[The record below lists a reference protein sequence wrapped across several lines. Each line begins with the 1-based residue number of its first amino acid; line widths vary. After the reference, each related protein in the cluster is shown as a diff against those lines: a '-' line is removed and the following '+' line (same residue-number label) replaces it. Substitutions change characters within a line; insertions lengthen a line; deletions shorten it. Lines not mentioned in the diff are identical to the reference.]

1 MVTVAKISSSLGLFK
16 SPRALFVSVSPS
28 FLLVN
33 SSYYSVYGKAPSCLS
48 PTRWKCSK
56 QPVLQYYYIAAS
68 HGSSLKAMENK
79 ISSLARPAIGSCWT
93 SSGINRVPNGI
104 IYSLTETAPFIKRV
118 RLRQLRLLGHV
129 LRLLETEPVRE
140 FAIYVLIHRSTP
152 GRQRTPFT
160 NYIHLYS
167 GGCW

>member
-68 HGSSLKAMENK
+68 HGSSLRPWRTR
-79 ISSLARPAIGSCWT
+79 SVLLARPAIGSCWT

-104 IYSLTETAPFIKRV
+104 IYSLTETAPLIKRV

>member
-1 MVTVAKISSSLGLFK
+1 MVTVAKISSSLGIFK

-68 HGSSLKAMENK
+68 HGSSLRPWRTR
-79 ISSLARPAIGSCWT
+79 SVLLARPAIGSFWT